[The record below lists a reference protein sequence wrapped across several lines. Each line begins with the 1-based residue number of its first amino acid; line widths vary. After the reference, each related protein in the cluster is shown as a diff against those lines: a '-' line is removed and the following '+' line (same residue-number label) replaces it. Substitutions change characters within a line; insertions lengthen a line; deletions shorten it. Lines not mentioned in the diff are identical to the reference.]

1 MAIRLNKQTLD
12 KEKIIQLLKQ
22 SVLNP
27 TYELECIVGGD
38 FNNKNGTVS
47 FQQFNKIISRVN
59 GKREFVTKRPEDKL
73 TISFPRDSRYR
84 NIRITVNGFNAIN
97 YYCINDKLDGIMGNV
112 TFETKELVKDN
123 LDRVIIPAYN
133 LKFNQKAETAMEK
146 DQSIIKDL
154 LRDWKDL
161 PKVFRYKKS
170 YHFISVDGMF
180 SLDCSIVRTSSV
192 ATREITVEEVIE
204 GDLLSK
210 VQQPADEKMSFI
222 DWWKR
227 ISKNPKSHVMVQNTG
242 LYFKSVK
249 ESRVFENPL
258 TYEVEVEFVGNKI
271 LAPGDNTA
279 YMLRQKYLSEK
290 DKDAM
295 LVGLFGGIFKYIGII
310 LQCVQDS
317 FYIISNDDM
326 LKIIGDYSRLTGKN
340 RKDTSLF
347 FGPLP
352 VDLDKNK
359 LIQLPD
365 NAYENMSRVYDAGN
379 ILIDYCVTDKSDGV
393 RNLLFID
400 SNGDCYLIGRDSISL
415 IKNVGVRIPMWT
427 DSLFDGEYLE
437 YDTNGEYL
445 NKFVIFDAYFTKG
458 KNIMTSEFGDGKT
471 NLDQSRYGA
480 ILAFTGQTTTGQGV
494 QLISEK
500 MPFRIDKKTFLFGEL
515 STTPVDRR
523 NYNLIFQQSAR
534 LLNKMNK
541 QYGGTLTEGNLYSY
555 KTDGLIY
562 TPVRLGV
569 YQSNP
574 ANTNIPDY
582 RMVTSRKWDKC
593 YKWKPSQF
601 LTIDFRVVLL
611 KDIKTNERQY
621 IYYGNQKY
629 VRAELRCMN
638 YASRVNSYGEENAR
652 DSNIKYDS
660 GLNAYLL
667 NEGMNLETLPLEMP
681 FMATYPFLGV
691 RDVENNLVMTT
702 NQCLIPVSETGEL
715 ITEEGEQ
722 LYDGDTVEF
731 RYISPDAPEP
741 HEEDKNIVVE
751 DDAMRWRALRV
762 RRGKQPNA
770 LRVCLDIW
778 ALMHSPVTSKHV
790 TNGLSDEDLSSG
802 DLNYYLGTENNVF
815 ITDPLKKFNNF
826 VKGAILDK
834 YLKTQTNPKLLD
846 LGCGKLGDVWKYG
859 IYGVKTL
866 VGIDLSHDNLN
877 NKVDGAATRI
887 FQNMNSSPR
896 LKALGERT
904 LLINGSFTDSLAT
917 GEAGIDAL
925 AKYYLDILYGRFKPM
940 SNQRLM
946 RFYNLGVDGYNCV
959 TSMYVIHYAF
969 NTEADLDQ
977 YLENVSSSLKDQGY
991 FIGTCFD
998 GNSILDKLNGSSTPG
1013 MVEGLV
1019 DDTTVW
1025 RIDRKAFGADTH
1037 NGAVYDANM
1046 ALQVKVGLTDMYST
1060 ESPYVLGTGNK
1071 INVYFETINNISKEN
1086 LVDIK
1091 FLEYKAAQ
1099 HGLKLL
1105 ESRCFTEEP
1114 GSMLTEYLSSGKAD
1128 TIARV
1133 EEIKKEK
1140 ALMQWAE
1147 WNRYFVFQKT
1157 QKA

>member
-1 MAIRLNKQTLD
+1 MAIRLNKQTQE
-12 KEKIIQLLKQ
+12 KEKILQLIKQ

-38 FNNKNGTVS
+38 FNKGGTVS

-59 GKREFVTKRPEDKL
+59 GKREFITKRPEDKL

-97 YYCINDKLDGIMGNV
+97 YYCINDKLDGIIANV
-112 TFETKELVKDN
+112 SFEQKERVKDDM
-123 LDRVIIPAYN
+123 DRVLVPSYN
-133 LKFNQKAETAMEK
+133 LKFNQKSEVAMEK
-146 DQSIIKDL
+146 DLSIIKDL

-170 YHFISVDGMF
+170 YHFVSADSLF

-192 ATREITVEEVIE
+192 SNREMTVEEVIE

-210 VQQPADEKMSFI
+210 VQKPVDEKMPFI

-227 ISKNPKSHVMVQNTG
+227 ISKNPKAHVMVQKAG

-249 ESRVFENPL
+249 ESRVFENTL
-258 TYEVEVEFVGNKI
+258 TYEIEVEFVGNKVTV
-271 LAPGDNTA
+271 PGDNTS
-279 YMLRQKYLSEK
+279 YLLRQKYLAEK
-290 DKDAM
+290 DKEAM
-295 LVGLFGGIFKYIGII
+295 LAGLFGNMFKYIGIV

-317 FYIISNDDM
+317 FYILSNEDM
-326 LKIIGDYSRLTGKN
+326 LKIIGDYTRLTGKSRN
-340 RKDTSLF
+340 DTASLF

-415 IKNVGVRIPMWT
+415 IKNVGVRIPAWAN
-427 DSLFDGEYLE
+427 SLFDGEYLE

-458 KNIMTSEFGDGKT
+458 KGIMSAEFGDGKT

-480 ILAFTGQTTTGQGV
+480 MLAFTAQMTTGQGV

-500 MPFRIDKKTFLFGEL
+500 LPFRIDKKTFLFGEL

-523 NYNLIFQQSAR
+523 NYNLIFQQSGR

-569 YQSNP
+569 YQSSPTQP
-574 ANTNIPDY
+574 AIPES
-582 RMVTSRKWDKC
+582 RQVLSRKWDKC

-601 LTIDFRVVLL
+601 LTIDFRVVLV
-611 KDIKTNERQY
+611 KDIKTNDRQY
-621 IYYGNQKY
+621 IYYGNHKY

-638 YASRVNSYGEENAR
+638 YASRVNTQGEENAK
-652 DSNIKYDS
+652 DPNTKYDS

-691 RDVENNLVMTT
+691 RDVEQNLVMTT
-702 NQCLIPVSETGEL
+702 NQCLIPVSDSGEL
-715 ITEEGEQ
+715 LTEEGEQ
-722 LYDGDTVEF
+722 IYDGDTVEF

-741 HEEDKNIVVE
+741 HEEDKHIVIE

-790 TNGLSDEDLSSG
+790 TNGLTDEDLTSG
-802 DLNYYLGTENNVF
+802 DLNYYLGTEKNVF

-826 VKGAILDK
+826 VKETVLGK

-846 LGCGKLGDVWKYG
+846 LGCGKMGDVWKYSMF
-859 IYGVKTL
+859 GVQTL
-866 VGIDLSHDNLN
+866 VGMDLSHDNLN

-887 FQNMNSSPR
+887 LQNMNSSPR
-896 LKALGERT
+896 VKALGDRT
-904 LLINGSFTDSLAT
+904 LLINGSFTDSLAN
-917 GEAGIDAL
+917 GDAGVDSL
-925 AKYYLDILYGRFKPM
+925 AKYYLDILYGRFKPVAN
-940 SNQRLM
+940 SRLM

-969 NTEADLDQ
+969 NTEDDLDR

-991 FIGTCFD
+991 FVGVCFD
-998 GNSILDKLNGSSTPG
+998 GNGILDKLNGSATPG
-1013 MVEGLV
+1013 TVEGLV
-1019 DDTTVW
+1019 DGTTVW
-1025 RIDRKAFGADTH
+1025 RIDRTSFGADT
-1037 NGAVYDANM
+1037 NSGTVYDANM
-1046 ALQVKVGLTDMYST
+1046 ALQVKPGLADIYST

-1071 INVYFETINNISKEN
+1071 INVYFETINTISQEN
-1086 LVDIK
+1086 LVDINY
-1091 FLEYKAAQ
+1091 LEYKAGQ

-1105 ESRCFTEEP
+1105 ETRRFTEEP
-1114 GSMLTEYLSSGKAD
+1114 GSMLTEYLSSGKGGAAENVD
-1128 TIARV
+1128 A
-1133 EEIKKEK
+1133 IKKEK

-1147 WNRYFVFQKT
+1147 WNRYFIFQKT
-1157 QKA
+1157 QTA